1 MLKFKLK
8 NTKEI
13 LKVLN
18 VAEKII
24 SKNIENEVLK
34 YILFKNNNDKLRIEF
49 MNASTSVIYDLNV
62 EYIEGDSLLYNNKTL
77 ITLLSLLS
85 GEVEINNGEIKN
97 EKCKYKVPFIE
108 AINNNR
114 YPEINIEEKQTESVK
129 FEEFKK
135 AIDNVIV
142 SVDKLPGV
150 MSGIYFGDGELA
162 SCDSKR
168 VSMSKLNLNISDII
182 LPKYV
187 ATDLLKLPFEED
199 VFVYLSGNKIII
211 KDSNI
216 SISSALIN
224 GKYPKYNAVLPKE
237 EMYTICVDSNKLQD
251 ALNLM
256 APVLNEEMI
265 INLKITEENIN
276 LSANSK
282 GNEGNTNVELC
293 SNKNNI
299 NKDEEINIKF
309 NAQYLL
315 DALKNEDNEL
325 IISTYKDSIG
335 IMFSFYNVKHFI
347 MPISKK

>member
-1 MLKFKLK
+1 MLALSTAFMAPGLDG
-8 NTKEI
+8 
-13 LKVLN
+13 VDSG
-18 VAEKII
+18 VADTVII
-24 SKNIENEVLK
+24 AGDISWAMNLEEAKPD
-34 YILFKNNNDKLRIEF
+34 FEF
-49 MNASTSVIYDLNV
+49 
-62 EYIEGDSLLYNNKTL
+62 
-77 ITLLSLLS
+77 
-85 GEVEINNGEIKN
+85 INN
-97 EKCKYKVPFIE
+97 
-108 AINNNR
+108 
-114 YPEINIEEKQTESVK
+114 
-129 FEEFKK
+129 
-135 AIDNVIV
+135 
-142 SVDKLPGV
+142 LP
-150 MSGIYFGDGELA
+150 
-162 SCDSKR
+162 
-168 VSMSKLNLNISDII
+168 
-182 LPKYV
+182 
-187 ATDLLKLPFEED
+187 
-199 VFVYLSGNKIII
+199 GNKIII

-224 GKYPKYNAVLPKE
+224 GEYPKYNAVLPKE

-282 GNEGNTNVELC
+282 GNEGSTNVELC

-335 IMFSFYNVKHFI
+335 IMFSFYDVKHFI
-347 MPISKK
+347 MPISKR